1 MELIDDREL
10 YQGFKNLVRN
20 FLTRDENFSMKTF
33 IGGLPITLESKDV
46 SKITKVNE
54 NGRSVYNVTQKVDGT
69 RYLMYIGPEIK
80 PDITRIVCFID
91 RNMKFFRLRNA
102 ENETLQNIDT
112 KGEILLDGELVFFDQ
127 KGKSHKYLNSVDI
140 AGVSFMAFDMLF
152 GPREVIF
159 KDDKMELGQHVSM
172 MLPSDGKSRVNVPWT
187 YIQRY
192 DILYN
197 LISIPNNQY
206 QRSICEKLKKDCTFP
221 LFQAAFKDVPWFN
234 VEIKPI
240 YDVKY
245 ISTLETYSLDLYNGT
260 GNGYLQRQFKISR
273 RNFYT
278 DLENIFGKDGEIFIR
293 PIELDG
299 LIFTAYDT
307 LYKIG
312 SWNTFGTEQYKWKPI
327 DQQTVDLRIKIRN
340 QMSAVVLFKTQNG
353 EEPWRRKDNDEPV
366 VVEVSDISY
375 DGKIGEFTVVSPT
388 NFVFKELR
396 NDKRYPNGL
405 YTVLN
410 VVKSILNPVDI
421 NDLYYFFKLDKKE
434 NMKKVLKYAPKE
446 KLINC
451 IAKNDKVET
460 VTEKQAK
467 EIKEIIDTVG
477 STADNEVELRLGVIS
492 EIGVFNTDIRKEDW
506 MIFFQILQKN
516 YKFSSSIEDFVDLYN
531 NLAGRK
537 IRSRYQW
544 NSTFSKYLH
553 LDTILKK
560 RKDKVDI
567 KLKKFGGFDIR
578 FARSTEESF
587 DETVKEGPA
596 YRKYRINFT
605 HPEKLYRF
613 DLTATTIG
621 TFKDNMFNQTD
632 LKTENFQIEIELLS
646 NEVTLDEILKILLDI
661 YSKKF

>member
-1 MELIDDREL
+1 MEPIEDRQL
-10 YQGFKNLVRN
+10 YQKFKDLVRN
-20 FLTRDENFSMKTF
+20 FLTRNKEFPMKTF

-54 NGRSVYNVTQKVDGT
+54 NGKGVYNVTQKVDGT
-69 RYLMYIGPEIK
+69 RYLMYIGPKIE

-91 RNMKFFRLRNA
+91 RNMKFFRLRNSK
-102 ENETLQNIDT
+102 NQTLQNIDT
-112 KGEILLDGELVFFDQ
+112 KGEILLDGELVFFKAD
-127 KGKSHKYLNSVDI
+127 GTSHKYLNSQDI
-140 AGVSFMAFDMLF
+140 AGVSFMAFDILF

-172 MLPSDGKSRVNVPWT
+172 MLPSDEKSRVSVPWT

-197 LISIPNNQY
+197 LISIPKNEY

-221 LFQAAFKDVPWFN
+221 LLQAAFKDVPWFN

-240 YDVKY
+240 YNVKD
-245 ISTLETYSLDLYNGT
+245 ISTSLDLYT
-260 GNGYLQRQFKISR
+260 AEKNGYLQRLFRSDR
-273 RNFYT
+273 RNFYA
-278 DLENIFGKDGEIFIR
+278 EIEYFFGKSAEVFVN

-299 LIFTAYDT
+299 LIFTSYDT

-312 SWNTFGTEQYKWKPI
+312 SWNSFGTEQYKWKPN

-340 QMSAVVLFKTQNG
+340 QMSAIVLYRGRDG
-353 EEPWRRKDNDEPV
+353 EQPWRRRDNNEPIV
-366 VVEVSDISY
+366 VRVPDISY
-375 DGKIGEFTVVSPT
+375 DGKIGEFKVVSPT

-396 NDKRYPNGL
+396 SDKTSPNAL

-421 NDLYYFFKLDKKE
+421 NDLYYFFNLDNTE
-434 NMKKVLKYAPKE
+434 NLKKVLKYSPKE

-451 IAKNDKVET
+451 IAKNDKIET

-477 STADNEVELRLGVIS
+477 SSVDNEVELRLGVIT
-492 EIGVFNTDIRKEDW
+492 EGRVFNTDIRKEDW
-506 MIFFQILQKN
+506 MTFFQILQKN
-516 YKFSSSIEDFVDLYN
+516 YNFSSSIEDLVDLYN
-531 NLAGRK
+531 DLAGRK

-553 LDTILKK
+553 LATILKR
-560 RKDKVDI
+560 RKDKVDVQ
-567 KLKKFGGFDIR
+567 LRQFGGFDLR
-578 FARSTEESF
+578 FARSTEEPF
-587 DETVKEGPA
+587 DQTVEEGPA

-621 TFKDNMFNQTD
+621 TFKDNTFTQTD
-632 LKTENFQIEIELLS
+632 LKTENFQIEIELLT
-646 NEVTLDEILKILLDI
+646 NKVTLDEILKLLLDI